1 MKQWYINQSVLHP
14 KRSILISIL
23 LTILMGTGILHLVV
37 EDDFMKMLP
46 QDIPSMVTWNELK
59 DEFGS
64 TDLMFMGFG
73 TRGVDALNPKTLAA
87 LWDVSRELEDL
98 AMVDEIMCISTSD
111 KMESID
117 GFLEVS
123 SLQEYRDLDETEIKT
138 LRTYLN
144 ENPKI
149 KTRSIGTKGD
159 YLNVMIRPTVDRQ
172 NDVLVSD
179 MQAIVDK
186 HLGEYDVHWGGQAYL
201 TGALPVMI
209 RTDVMSLMRV
219 GIIGMLLILL
229 FSFRNV
235 SAVGIVL
242 ATIILSMAFMLGFNG
257 WMLYLT
263 GSDIFLFG
271 ILNTSMPIILLTIA
285 NSYGVHVI
293 TKFFRKMRTNK
304 DARAAVEAS
313 LNSLILPIFLTAITT
328 IAAFLCMVFA
338 PLEPLIGYGISISM
352 GIVWAWVLTTLFLP
366 SILVLKKWNPDS
378 SAVSH
383 PSHFERFIV
392 AFGDKVIGHPKTVL
406 VSSVIVVIIGI
417 VGIFSLNIE
426 VNMKSF
432 FKPEN
437 PIRQSLDF
445 MDEEMTGTMDLQLL
459 VNADLKSPEVL
470 KKMESIQAFMEE
482 HPSVTLSISIADV
495 IKQMHR
501 MINDNDPAF
510 ETIPDTRDKVNNLFT
525 MYSMSGD
532 PDDFS
537 SLVDY
542 DYRMG
547 LATSMMRSISTAEVI
562 ILVEEIEVFL
572 NQDDYKELDIT
583 ISGMLIIFRDL
594 VSLIIRSS
602 FISILASIILIALIA
617 AYFFKHWI
625 WGLLAVV
632 PLSSAVILNFG
643 LMGIFGIDLNHITAL
658 LSAIIIGVGVDF
670 AIHYISQF
678 RTHLHRHGLDGKL
691 SSETMRDVGFPVI
704 LDAAS
709 NMAFGALLFSVFI
722 PMIHM
727 GGLMVFAMVSTS
739 MGTLTLLAVLLEVSK
754 KYLARVE
761 GIATPTNES

>member
-1 MKQWYINQSVLHP
+1 MKQWYINQSVHHP
-14 KRSILISIL
+14 KRSIIISIV
-23 LTILMGTGILHLVV
+23 LTILMGTGITHFVV

-46 QDIPSMVTWNELK
+46 QDIPSMITWNELK

-73 TRGVDALNPKTLAA
+73 VRGVDALNPTTLAA
-87 LWDVSRELEDL
+87 LWDVSRELEEL
-98 AMVDEIMCISTSD
+98 EMVDEIMSISTMD
-111 KMESID
+111 KMESIE

-123 SLQEYRDLDETEIKT
+123 SLQEYRELDKAEIEV
-138 LRTYLN
+138 LRAYLN
-144 ENPKI
+144 ENTKV
-149 KTRSIGTKGD
+149 KTRSLGTKGD
-159 YLNVMIRPTVDRQ
+159 YLNVIIRPTVDRQ

-179 MQAIVDK
+179 MQTVVDK
-186 HLGEYDVHWGGQAYL
+186 HLGDYDVHWGGQAYL

-257 WMLYLT
+257 WMIYLT

-293 TKFFRKMRTNK
+293 TKFFRKMRSNK
-304 DARAAVEAS
+304 DAQAAVEAS

-328 IAAFLCMVFA
+328 IAAFLCMIFA
-338 PLEPLIGYGISISM
+338 PLEPLVGYGITISM

-366 SILVLKKWNPDS
+366 SILVLKKWNPNS

-392 AFGDKVIGHPKTVL
+392 AFGDKVIRHPRTVL
-406 VSSVIVVIIGI
+406 VTSVIVVLIGI

-426 VNMKSF
+426 VNMKTF
-432 FKPEN
+432 FKPDN
-437 PIRQSLDF
+437 PIRQSLEF
-445 MDEEMTGTMDLQLL
+445 MDDEMTGTMDLQLL

-470 KKMESIQAFMEE
+470 KKISSIQAFMEA
-482 HPSVTLSISIADV
+482 HSSVTISISIADV

-510 ETIPDTRDKVNNLFT
+510 ETIPDSRDKVNNLFT

-532 PDDFS
+532 PEDFS

-542 DYRMG
+542 DYQKG
-547 LATSMMRSISTAEVI
+547 LATSMMRSISTEEVI
-562 ILVEEIEVFL
+562 VLVEEIEAFL
-572 NQDDYKELDIT
+572 QQDDYKDLDIT

-602 FISILASIILIALIA
+602 FISILASIVLIALIA

-625 WGLLAVV
+625 WGLLAIV

-678 RTHLHRHGLDGKL
+678 RVHLLRDGLDSNL
-691 SSETMRDVGFPVI
+691 SMETMRDVGFPVI

-739 MGTLTLLAVLLEVSK
+739 MGTLTLLAVLLELSK
-754 KYLARVE
+754 KYLARIE
-761 GIATPTNES
+761 GLTVTS

>member
-1 MKQWYINQSVLHP
+1 MKQWYINQSVNHP
-14 KRSILISIL
+14 KRSLIISIV
-23 LTILMGTGILHLVV
+23 LTILMGTGITHFVV

-87 LWDVSRELEDL
+87 LWDVSRELEEL
-98 AMVDEIMCISTSD
+98 EMVDEIMSISTMD
-111 KMESID
+111 KMESIE

-123 SLQEYRDLDETEIKT
+123 SLQENRDVDDTEIEA
-138 LRTYLN
+138 LRVYLN
-144 ENPKI
+144 ENAKV
-149 KTRSIGTKGD
+149 KTRSLGTKGD
-159 YLNVMIRPTVDRQ
+159 YLNVIIRPTVDRR

-179 MQAIVDK
+179 MQKIVDK
-186 HLGEYDVHWGGQAYL
+186 HLGDYDVHWGGQAYL

-263 GSDIFLFG
+263 GSDIFMFG

-293 TKFFRKMRTNK
+293 TKFFRKMRSNK

-313 LNSLILPIFLTAITT
+313 LNALILPIFLTAITT
-328 IAAFLCMVFA
+328 IAAFLCMIFA
-338 PLEPLIGYGISISM
+338 PLEPLVGYGISISM
-352 GIVWAWVLTTLFLP
+352 GIVWAWILTTLFLP

-383 PSHFERFIV
+383 PSHFERFVV
-392 AFGDKVIGHPKTVL
+392 AFGDKVIKHPRTVL
-406 VSSVIVVIIGI
+406 VTSVIVVLIGV

-426 VNMKSF
+426 VNMKTF

-437 PIRQSLDF
+437 PIRQSLEF
-445 MDEEMTGTMDLQLL
+445 MDSEMTGTMDLQLL

-470 KKMESIQAFMEE
+470 KKMESIQGFMEE
-482 HPSVTLSISIADV
+482 HPAVTLSISIADV

-532 PDDFS
+532 PEDFS

-542 DYRMG
+542 DYQKG
-547 LATSMMRSISTAEVI
+547 LATSMMRSISTEEVVV
-562 ILVEEIEVFL
+562 LVEEIETFL
-572 NQDDYKELDIT
+572 NQDDYKDLDIT

-602 FISILASIILIALIA
+602 FISILASIIVIALIA

-625 WGLLAVV
+625 WGLLAIV

-678 RTHLHRHGLDGKL
+678 RTHLHRHGVEGNL
-691 SSETMRDVGFPVI
+691 SAETMRDVGFPVI

-739 MGTLTLLAVLLEVSK
+739 MGTLTLLAVLLELSK
-754 KYLARVE
+754 KYLAHVE
-761 GIATPTNES
+761 GLNVESK

>member
-1 MKQWYINQSVLHP
+1 MKQWYISQSVNHP
-14 KRSILISIL
+14 KRSILIAIVLTL
-23 LTILMGTGILHLVV
+23 LMASGIQHFVV

-46 QDIPSMVTWNELK
+46 QDIPSMLTWNELK

-73 TRGVDALNPKTLAA
+73 VRGVDALNPKTLAA
-87 LWDVSRELEDL
+87 LWDVSRELEEL
-98 AMVDEIMCISTSD
+98 EMVDEIMSISTMD

-123 SLQEYRDLDETEIKT
+123 SLQAYRDLEDSEISD
-138 LRTYLN
+138 LRAYLE
-144 ENPKI
+144 ENPKV
-149 KTRSIGTKGD
+149 KTRSLGTEGD
-159 YLNVMIRPTVDRQ
+159 YLNVMIRPTVDRR

-186 HLGEYDVHWGGQAYL
+186 HLGDYDVHWGGQAYL

-235 SAVGIVL
+235 PAVGIVL

-304 DARAAVEAS
+304 DARLAVEAS

-338 PLEPLIGYGISISM
+338 PLEPLIGYGFSISM

-366 SILVLKKWNPDS
+366 SVLVLKKWNPES

-392 AFGDKVIGHPKTVL
+392 AFGDKVISHPKTVL
-406 VSSVIVVIIGI
+406 VSSVIVIVIGI
-417 VGIFSLNIE
+417 IGIFSLNIE

-445 MDEEMTGTMDLQLL
+445 MDDEMTGSMDLQLL

-470 KKMESIQAFMEE
+470 KKIEGIQAFMEE
-482 HPSVTLSISIADV
+482 HKSVTLSISIADV

-510 ETIPDTRDKVNNLFT
+510 ETIPDTREKVNNLFT

-542 DYRMG
+542 DYHKG
-547 LATSMMRSISTAEVI
+547 LATSMMRSISTEEVVV
-562 ILVEEIEVFL
+562 LVEEIEAFL
-572 NQDDYKELDIT
+572 NQDDYKDLDIT
-583 ISGMLIIFRDL
+583 ITGMLIIFRDL

-602 FISILASIILIALIA
+602 FISILASIVLIALIA

-625 WGLLAVV
+625 WGLLAIV

-678 RTHLHRHGLDGKL
+678 RVHLHRHGLDGKL

-722 PMIHM
+722 PMQHM
-727 GGLMVFAMVSTS
+727 GGLMVFAMISTS

-761 GIATPTNES
+761 GVSVESK